1 MYNKNK
7 TTRCGLNLFDGSCF
21 NMSMPLYE
29 FLLFDRD
36 EVREIEE
43 IAKINPKEAVRDWH
57 LGKFELP
64 GNRLPIVWD
73 TTRKV
78 KKVDFIR
85 DRCAGSLSGT
95 GGRAFLGAIPD
106 KAPDKISKPRE

>member
-1 MYNKNK
+1 
-7 TTRCGLNLFDGSCF
+7 
-21 NMSMPLYE
+21 MSMPLYE

-43 IAKINPKEAVRDWH
+43 KAKINPKEAVRDWH

-78 KKVDFIR
+78 KKVDLFR
-85 DRCAGSLSGT
+85 DRCAGCLSGT
-95 GGRAFLGAIPD
+95 VGRAFLDALPD
-106 KAPDKISKPRE
+106 KAPDKISKAPE

>member
-1 MYNKNK
+1 
-7 TTRCGLNLFDGSCF
+7 
-21 NMSMPLYE
+21 MSLPLYE
-29 FLLFDRD
+29 FLVFDR
-36 EVREIEE
+36 EEIREIENM
-43 IAKINPKEAVRDWH
+43 AKDDPVGAVKEWH

-78 KKVDFIR
+78 KKVDLFR

-95 GGRAFLGAIPD
+95 GGKAFLDALPD
-106 KAPDKISKPRE
+106 KAPDKISKAPE

>member
-1 MYNKNK
+1 
-7 TTRCGLNLFDGSCF
+7 
-21 NMSMPLYE
+21 MSLPLYE
-29 FLLFDRD
+29 FLVFDR
-36 EVREIEE
+36 EEIREIENM
-43 IAKINPKEAVRDWH
+43 AKDDPVGAVKEWH

-64 GNRLPIVWD
+64 GNRLPIIWD
-73 TTRKV
+73 TTRRI